1 MQNKTRLLLL
11 SLIVAVLITLAGQCA
26 YKIMKVIPCM
36 HHPISDYGERCAHI
50 FIVQKQ
56 DSLSWISTFGNSTSA
71 NSLYYVKNN
80 YKFHVWELGQFK
92 EVDIASIRF
101 LQTYKAPEFKA
112 EPTAGYDDNLLSV
125 KNAVCMTMGK
135 ELNVMYSSLSDLKQD
150 SIGENFIF
158 GTGLMNEV
166 GFANNKGEVQ
176 KLVSFTRHPT
186 ACKLAFIKKRKTFF
200 IVLITASY
208 ETPIPSDIFN
218 KLNVN

>member
-1 MQNKTRLLLL
+1 M
-11 SLIVAVLITLAGQCA
+11 
-26 YKIMKVIPCM
+26 
-36 HHPISDYGERCAHI
+36 
-50 FIVQKQ
+50 
-56 DSLSWISTFGNSTSA
+56 STFGNSTSA
-71 NSLYYVKNN
+71 NSLYYMKNN

-92 EVDIASIRF
+92 DVDIASIRF
-101 LQTYKAPEFKA
+101 LQTSKAPEIKV
-112 EPTAGYDDNLLSV
+112 EPTAGYDDNLLIV
-125 KNAVCMTMGK
+125 KNAVCITMGK

-158 GTGLMNEV
+158 ATGLMNEV

-186 ACKLAFIKKRKTFF
+186 ACKLAFIKKRNTFF

-208 ETPIPSDIFN
+208 ETPIPSDIFS